1 MKIPAAKQLPSGA
14 WNCVVMIDGQR
25 ISITKLT
32 KKEAERA
39 AAAMKSGAKAAARS
53 PLTVGEAIDNYIASK
68 DAVLSPTTIKGYKK
82 IRRSAFQSLMQL
94 HAAAMT
100 SQRLQ
105 RAVNEMA
112 RTHSPKSVRNALGL
126 FTAAMHDAVPEITFR
141 VTLPQKE
148 KPDIHIPTMDE
159 VRILHEDCKG
169 TDFELPFLLAVW
181 LGLRTSEIRGLTW
194 DCIKDNTIIIKQA
207 LVDGENGPVL
217 KPPKSFSGNRTLPLP
232 QYIEDL
238 IAARLRTDDYII
250 HYSRNALYNH
260 LRRACVR
267 CNIPHMRFHDL
278 RHVNASVMLA
288 LNIPD
293 KYAMERMGHA
303 TNNMLKNVYQHTM
316 EAQSQTVATTVDNF
330 FESQL
335 QTQPQMQLQTE
346 LQTPEKTPA

>member
-25 ISITKLT
+25 ISITKPT

-68 DAVLSPTTIKGYKK
+68 DAVLSPSTIKGYKK

-194 DCIKDNTIIIKQA
+194 DCIKGNTIIIKQA
-207 LVDGENGPVL
+207 LVDGEEGPVL

-232 QYIEDL
+232 QYIADL
-238 IAARLRTDDYII
+238 IAAQPRTNDAFIT
-250 HYSRNALYNH
+250 HFSRSALYQR
-260 LRRACVR
+260 LQRACKR
-267 CNIPHMRFHDL
+267 CGIVPFRFHDL

-288 LNIPD
+288 LGVPD

-316 EAQSQTVATTVDNF
+316 EAQSQTVANTVDNF

-335 QTQPQMQLQTE
+335 QTE
-346 LQTPEKTPA
+346 LQTPEKTSA